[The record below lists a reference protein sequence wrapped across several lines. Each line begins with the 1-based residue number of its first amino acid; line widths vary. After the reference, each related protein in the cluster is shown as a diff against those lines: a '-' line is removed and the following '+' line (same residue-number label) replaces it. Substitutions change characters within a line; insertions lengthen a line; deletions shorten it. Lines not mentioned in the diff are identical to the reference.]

1 MNNYIVINGT
11 KIPLT
16 DEQINTINATIKPKI
31 ENPFARVDK
40 EQEYFCITADG
51 VVYEEI
57 EKCAPFD
64 DGCFKTGN
72 YCTDSNLLKQR
83 ALHETLN
90 RLLWRFSMEHG
101 EGKNLWNEYNKH
113 YLIYMSK
120 RTKNPYFLT
129 LDSSTIKIEGA
140 VYFSTE
146 EVAKQAIHDIIEPFM
161 EEYPYFV
168 W

>member
-1 MNNYIVINGT
+1 MDNYIVINGT
-11 KIPLT
+11 RISLT
-16 DEQINTINATIKPKI
+16 DEQINILETSIKPKR
-31 ENPFARVDK
+31 E
-40 EQEYFCITADG
+40 T
-51 VVYEEI
+51 
-57 EKCAPFD
+57 PFD
-64 DGCFKTGN
+64 RVKSKQTYHTIDYDGSVTVNTENDDPYDDKAFKAGN
-72 YCTDSNLLKQR
+72 YSTDFNLLKQR

-101 EGKNLWNEYNKH
+101 EGKNLWNEHNKH

-129 LDSSTIKIEGA
+129 LDSVTIKIEGA
-140 VYFSTE
+140 TYFSTE

-161 EEYPYFV
+161 EEHPDFV